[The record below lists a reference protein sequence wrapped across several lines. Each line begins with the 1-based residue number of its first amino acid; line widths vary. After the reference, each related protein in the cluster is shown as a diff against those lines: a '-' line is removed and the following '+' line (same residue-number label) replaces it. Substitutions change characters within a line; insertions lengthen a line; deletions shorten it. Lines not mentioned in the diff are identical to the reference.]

1 MEGNITNK
9 TLNCTGDDRDRE
21 ECKVDEKMVTQFK
34 VLIVIIFILLIFFLG
49 CYVYNLIKC
58 YLPKWRKKAHLQE
71 EKLQPAQIV
80 NEPKKYEG
88 VMIEL

>member
-9 TLNCTGDDRDRE
+9 TFNCTGDDRDRE

-58 YLPKWRKKAHLQE
+58 YLPKWRKKKFIE
-71 EKLQPAQIV
+71 EERQVEIR
-80 NEPKKYEG
+80 NS
-88 VMIEL
+88 

>member
-21 ECKVDEKMVTQFK
+21 ECKVEEKMVMQFK
-34 VLIVIIFILLIFFLG
+34 ILIVIIFILLIFFLG

-58 YLPKWRKKAHLQE
+58 YLPKWRKKKFIE
-71 EKLQPAQIV
+71 EERQVEIR
-80 NEPKKYEG
+80 NN
-88 VMIEL
+88 